1 MALLHRLI
9 MALELTPQQ
18 QFIFDTKNG
27 RSFALGFVCDYAKA
41 VGATRLIPIASAHID
56 GCLYHG
62 QVSLDF
68 VKHFIRLGAKVAVQ
82 TTLNVG
88 SVDLIHPDL
97 VRDPALNSNGRELM
111 QAHLALGCAPSFTCA
126 PYQLAESR
134 PAFGSHVAWG
144 ESNAICFA
152 NSVCGARTERYGD
165 FIDLACAIAGYAP
178 DYGLHK
184 TENRRAKLLVKVKPG
199 KLDNAMAAI
208 AAGHL
213 IGRTGQGKIAAVE
226 GFSPESSED
235 DLKGLGAAA
244 ASTGAV
250 GLFHAIGLTP
260 EARTIEAA
268 FHGYEP
274 EQIVHLDEALLRAEL
289 AMLST
294 VNTGTK
300 LSAVS
305 LGTPHFSITEF
316 ERLMPLLK
324 GEKAKIPFTINTNR
338 AALESLSYQGWD
350 KQLTD
355 FGVTLVVD
363 TCVYVTTILE
373 GLSGAVMTN
382 SGKMAYYAPANL
394 GCEIAFGSLAECV
407 ASAQTAQVVRL

>member
-1 MALLHRLI
+1 MTLALTPEQTLI
-9 MALELTPQQ
+9 LDAKGGRRFALE
-18 QFIFDTKNG
+18 
-27 RSFALGFVCDYAKA
+27 FVCTYATA
-41 VGATRLIPIASAHID
+41 VGASRLIPIDSAHID
-56 GCLYHG
+56 GCLFHG

-68 VKHFIRLGAKVAVQ
+68 VKHFIALDAKVAVP

-88 SVDLIHPDL
+88 SVDLIHPGL
-97 VRDPALNSNGRELM
+97 VRGEMLNTNGRELM

-126 PYQLAESR
+126 PYQLADAR

-165 FIDLACAIAGYAP
+165 FIDLACAIAGFAP
-178 DYGLHK
+178 EYGLHK
-184 TENRRAKLLVKVKPG
+184 TENRSAKWLLNVVPG
-199 KLDNAMAAI
+199 KLNSAMAAI
-208 AAGHL
+208 AAGHYV
-213 IGRTGQGKIAAVE
+213 GRVGQGKIAAIN
-226 GFSPESSED
+226 GLAASTSED

-260 EARTIEAA
+260 EAHTLNAA
-268 FHGYEP
+268 LQGFEP
-274 EQIVHLDEALLRAEL
+274 EEALHLSEAGLRAEL
-289 AMLST
+289 DLLST
-294 VNTGTK
+294 VKPGTR

-316 ERLMPLLK
+316 ARLMPMLR
-324 GEKAKIPFTINTNR
+324 GMKARIPFTINTNR
-338 AALESLSYQGWD
+338 AALESLSERGWD
-350 KQLTD
+350 KKLKK
-355 FGVTLVVD
+355 FGITLVVD
-363 TCVYVTTILE
+363 TCVYVTTILDD
-373 GLSGAVMTN
+373 LSGAVMTN

-407 ASAQTAQVVRL
+407 ASAQTGFVVRL

>member
-1 MALLHRLI
+1 MTISLSLEQSQLMAANNARSR
-9 MALELTPQQ
+9 ALEFVLT
-18 QFIFDTKNG
+18 
-27 RSFALGFVCDYAKA
+27 YANA
-41 VGATRLIPIASAHID
+41 VGATALVAIDSAHID

-68 VKHFIRLGAKVAVQ
+68 VRHFISLGATVAVP

-88 SVDLIHPDL
+88 SVDLIHPGL
-97 VRDPALNSNGRELM
+97 VRGDAINAAGRELM
-111 QAHLALGCAPSFTCA
+111 TAHSQLGCAPSFTCA
-126 PYQLAESR
+126 PYQLATSR

-165 FIDLACAIAGYAP
+165 FIDLACAIAGFAP
-178 DYGLHK
+178 VYGLHK
-184 TENRRAKLLVKVKPG
+184 TENRGAKWQLNIAANSM
-199 KLDNAMAAI
+199 DNAMVAV
-208 AAGHL
+208 AAGHF
-213 IGRTGQGKIAAVE
+213 IGRVGGARVAAIY
-226 GFSPESSED
+226 GLAPSTHED

-260 EARTIEAA
+260 EAATLDNA
-268 FHGYEP
+268 FHGAEP
-274 EQIVHLDEALLRAEL
+274 EDIVVMDEAAIRDEL

-294 VNTGTK
+294 VKTGAR

-305 LGTPHFSITEF
+305 LGTPHFSLSEF
-316 ERLMPLLK
+316 ERLLPFLK
-324 GEKAKIPFTINTNR
+324 GPTAQIPFIINTNR
-338 AALESLSYQGWD
+338 DTLKSLSERGWD
-350 KQLTD
+350 RLLHE
-355 FGVTLVVD
+355 FGITLVVD
-363 TCVYVTTILE
+363 TCVYVTTILTD
-373 GLSGAVMTN
+373 LTGAVMTN

-407 ASAQTAQVVRL
+407 TSAQTGRVVRL